1 MKRIILSITL
11 AALTM
16 GGAAQNTDSTHVN
29 NDTVK
34 VTSGNLSNPEF
45 KGGQKALK
53 NSCQRIW
60 NTLKLRPIIAWRAA
74 S

>member
-29 NDTVK
+29 NDTIK

-53 NSCQRIW
+53 
-60 NTLKLRPIIAWRAA
+60 KLEIFTTEC
-74 S
+74 SKT

>member
-34 VTSGNLSNPEF
+34 VTSGNLSNPVF

-53 NSCQRIW
+53 
-60 NTLKLRPIIAWRAA
+60 KLEIFTTEC
-74 S
+74 SKT